1 MKVGIWILGLA
12 LVGGGLFFARGALFG
27 SQGAEVAIEGAKVRR
42 GPLRINVIER
52 GNLRAAKN
60 VELFSELEGNS
71 TILFLIPE
79 GTRVE
84 EGTLVAELDATAL
97 VEKRVTQEISVQNAE
112 GAYVKARQN
121 LEIQRSQNVSD
132 VALAERTLDF
142 ARRDQ
147 LKYLEGDWPQQLQAA
162 EDAILLAEED
172 LKRAEDQLKWSKDL
186 AAQGFLTRTELEADE
201 LAFKR
206 AEIKVEQTKREKV
219 LAAEFD
225 FPRESRRLEA
235 DVEEAVRELARV
247 NLQAEARL
255 VDYEADLRTSKTRLD
270 LENEKL
276 TRYIAQIDRA
286 KIHAPVS
293 GMVVY
298 AQERGNRWGS
308 SESAI
313 AEGVTVRERQS
324 IITIP
329 ASDAMIAQASLHES
343 KLEQVQE
350 GQRVIVRVDALPDRE
365 FQGRVQSKAVL
376 PDQNSWMANPNLRV
390 YRCDIEILE
399 TDLRM
404 RPGMSCSLEVVVEDL
419 VDVLF
424 VPVQAVFLDAG
435 QRVVF
440 VAGPTGP
447 EMRPVEVGRHNPA
460 WVEIR
465 SGLTEGETVLLAQ
478 PEGFRLRSALV
489 EEPEPAA
496 EEAPPMGGGAAPG
509 ERSGRPMSGAGGDG
523 ASSAGGARGERGGAR
538 GDGAP
543 RGDGASRGDGAGRGE
558 GGAPRAAP
566 GSASGSTPGATGTPR
581 EGRPAGTQG

>member
-12 LVGGGLFFARGALFG
+12 LVGGGLFFARGTLFG
-27 SQGAEVAIEGAKVRR
+27 GQGAQVAIEGAKVRR

-60 VELFSELEGNS
+60 VELVSELEGNS
-71 TILFLIPE
+71 TILYLIPE

-84 EGTLVAELDATAL
+84 KGTLVAELDATAL

-112 GAYVKARQN
+112 GAFVKARQN

-276 TRYIAQIDRA
+276 ARYAEQIERA
-286 KIHAPVS
+286 KIYAPVS

-365 FQGRVQSKAVL
+365 FQGRVESKAVL

-390 YRCDIEILE
+390 YRCDIEILD

-419 VDVLF
+419 VDVLY

-440 VAGPTGP
+440 VSGPTGP

-465 SGLTEGETVLLAQ
+465 SGLSEGETVLLAQ
-478 PEGFRLRSALV
+478 PEGFRLRSALA

-496 EEAPPMGGGAAPG
+496 EEAPPLGGGAAPG
-509 ERSGRPMSGAGGDG
+509 ERSGRSMNGAGAEG
-523 ASSAGGARGERGGAR
+523 AGPGAGARGERGAG
-538 GDGAP
+538 
-543 RGDGASRGDGAGRGE
+543 RGDGAGRSE

-566 GSASGSTPGATGTPR
+566 GGAPGASGTPR